1 MSNVLAG
8 MIEKVKAKLPDQIGL
23 NARWTDDLLK
33 AIIIAADRATRDLC
47 EVHRLTTEITLTDDT
62 ISYDVPTNYI
72 SIDKVEF
79 SLDGTNYDWLLQSR
93 STFDLDAISHTWRT
107 DRSTRPDFYTMLSAV
122 GVQGN
127 GTDETP
133 SQILLYPALT
143 TAGSAKIRVT
153 GVAVPLVNQYTSAIQ
168 TAVMPEDVQSRCL
181 VPYVLSV
188 LFATS
193 SPERSAGEYQK
204 FKSGC
209 EEVRNRFR
217 SQFSDHPSRTGGYA

>member
-23 NARWTDDLLK
+23 NSRWTDDLLK
-33 AIIIAADRATRDLC
+33 SIIIAADRATRDLC
-47 EVHRLTTEITLTDDT
+47 EVHRLTTGIALTDDT

-93 STFDLDAISHTWRT
+93 SMADLDTVSHTWRT
-107 DRSTRPDFYTMLSAV
+107 DRSTRPDFYTLVSAP
-122 GVQGN
+122 GVQAN
-127 GTDETP
+127 SDDYIP
-133 SQILLYPALT
+133 SQLLVYPALT
-143 TAGSAKIRVT
+143 AAGSAKIRVT
-153 GVAVPLVNQYTSAIQ
+153 GVAVPTAGLYVHPFAP
-168 TAVMPEDVQSRCL
+168 AVMPDDVQSKCM

-188 LFATS
+188 LYATK
-193 SPERSAGEYQK
+193 SPARSAEEYRK

-209 EEVRNRFR
+209 ESVRNRFR
-217 SQFSDHPSRTGGYA
+217 STYKDFPSRGR